1 MTLMISSKHT
11 PTAAMP
17 ISSGATGASSSL
29 EAGELGRSLVGDPL
43 NELDRLALNL
53 AAAADAAAEAG
64 LPLEEFMRQAW
75 AAFVDSR
82 PGLREHLA
90 DAQLVQQIHELRA
103 AGKVGLA

>member
-1 MTLMISSKHT
+1 MISSKLT
-11 PTAAMP
+11 LTAAMP

-43 NELDRLALNL
+43 NDLERLALNL
-53 AAAADAAAEAG
+53 AAAAEAAAAAG
-64 LPLEEFMRQAW
+64 IPLEDFMRQAW

-90 DAQLVQQIHELRA
+90 DAQLMQQIQELRS
-103 AGKVGLA
+103 AGKVGVA